1 MFQDFSEATAARAQ
15 LPPRPQAEEAAQL
28 LQRYPNLSEIELARL
43 INLYRGLSALDVA
56 LMMSDASV
64 APHLDL
70 FSTENRSKIRVPFR
84 QYAMLAFLGVLAVA
98 TVVWAIGMG
107 P

>member
-1 MFQDFSEATAARAQ
+1 MFQDFSEARFARAQ
-15 LPPRPQAEEAAQL
+15 LPPRPQAQEAAAL
-28 LQRYPNLSEIELARL
+28 LHRYPNLSEIELARL
-43 INLYRGLSALDVA
+43 INIYRGLSALDVA

-64 APHLDL
+64 APHLDR

-84 QYAMLAFLGVLAVA
+84 QYAMLAFLGFLAVA
-98 TVVWAIGMG
+98 TVAWAIGMA